1 MINQRLFSVVLA
13 VAVLGTSS
21 FLLAITWSANA
32 RASLP
37 ESIIAN
43 PSTADI
49 DVEEAAAEE
58 NATSAATNKPI
69 EVTIVE
75 GASTLGNKAFL
86 PESTNVKLGQNVTW
100 TNSDSSI
107 HTVTSGIGPDDPN
120 VATEFD
126 SRALSPGEKFSN
138 VFNNKS
144 LAGTDLTYFC
154 QIHPAMTG
162 TINIDET

>member
-1 MINQRLFSVVLA
+1 MINQRLFGVGLVVSVLA
-13 VAVLGTSS
+13 TSP
-21 FLLAITWSANA
+21 FLLAITWSQNA

-37 ESIIAN
+37 ESIIGN

-49 DVEEAAAEE
+49 DVEEAAAAN
-58 NATSAATNKPI
+58 NATSAATNMTT

-75 GASTLGNKAFL
+75 GASTLGNKAFS
-86 PESTNVKLGQNVTW
+86 PESTNVKLGQGVTW

-120 VATEFD
+120 VAIEFD
-126 SRALSPGEKFSN
+126 SKALSPGEKFSH

-144 LAGTDLTYFC
+144 IAGTDLAYFC

-162 TINIDET
+162 IINID

>member
-1 MINQRLFSVVLA
+1 MINQRLFGVVLVA
-13 VAVLGTSS
+13 AVLANSS
-21 FLLAITWSANA
+21 FLVAINWSQNA

-58 NATSAATNKPI
+58 NATSAATNKTTQ
-69 EVTIVE
+69 VTIVE

-120 VATEFD
+120 VAIEFD
-126 SRALSPGEKFSN
+126 SKALSPGEKFSH

-154 QIHPAMTG
+154 QIHPAMIG
-162 TINIDET
+162 TINID